1 MVAVMWM
8 LEVTDLVLGHTLD
21 GVGILPRTATGL
33 VGIAVAPF
41 LHFGFGHLL
50 ANTVPFVVLGLLIA
64 VSGAARVLSV
74 TAITALASGL
84 GVWLLAPSAS
94 ITAGASGVVFGFAAY
109 LIVRGVLSRHPRQL
123 AITVV
128 VIVAFGSALLAGLM
142 PRAGVSW
149 LGHLF
154 GAAGGVFAARLLTRR
169 HAGGG
174 PRTTASGRFAG

>member
-1 MVAVMWM
+1 MWV
-8 LEVTDLVLGHTLD
+8 LEVADLLTGHALD
-21 GVGILPRTATGL
+21 AVGILPRTATGL

-64 VSGAARVLSV
+64 VGGAGRVLSV
-74 TAITALASGL
+74 TIITALASGV

-128 VIVAFGSALLAGLM
+128 VLVGFGSVLLAGLM

-154 GAAGGVFAARLLTRR
+154 GAVGGVLAARLLTRS
-169 HAGGG
+169 HTGTG
-174 PRTTASGRFAG
+174 PPTTASGRFAG